1 MSDCYIADTLAG
13 HDIFDSTTVT
23 DDFRPVSLPSA
34 DEAVKMLHGLTVGI
48 PQVCIILFT
57 LAY

>member
-1 MSDCYIADTLAG
+1 MFTVSDYCIADTLAG

-23 DDFRPVSLPSA
+23 DDFSPVSLPSA

-48 PQVCIILFT
+48 PLVCKI
-57 LAY
+57 